1 MLPIISHQADRRS
14 QLEREQMKHI
24 KFKSRIFRSAAVVA
38 VGLVAASIAIAQ
50 AALPGDSTAGEFKV
64 LGNSFTATLLVTFK
78 GEQDGDFTVFLIP
91 NAGIEIYCGAGITE
105 EGKLLSSNE
114 GLVKFLYG
122 ACDVYEHN
130 GAAKVPCEIIP
141 NKQFGLKAK
150 FLPILH
156 GGKLFVLFEPDGG
169 STFGDVTFK
178 NNGLCPLELLYSISG
193 SFSAEVES
201 GEKVVRLLELTEKI
215 QKLTG
220 DVAKFGAYEM
230 FFKFPSGW
238 IFELTGLHL
247 DCQWGIV

>member
-1 MLPIISHQADRRS
+1 MLRS
-14 QLEREQMKHI
+14 IPLI
-24 KFKSRIFRSAAVVA
+24 ALALLA
-38 VGLVAASIAIAQ
+38 VGIAIAQ

-64 LGNSFTATLLVTFK
+64 LGKSVNLAVTFR
-78 GEQDGDFTVFLIP
+78 GEQDGDFTIFLIK
-91 NAGIEIYCGAGITE
+91 NAGIEIVCTAGITE
-105 EGKLLSSNE
+105 EGKLLSSTE

-130 GAAKVPCEIIP
+130 GAGKVPCEIIP
-141 NKQFGLKAK
+141 NRQFGLKTK

-156 GGKLFVLFEPDGG
+156 NGKLFILFEPDG
-169 STFGDVTFK
+169 SEAFGHVTFK
-178 NNGLCPLELLYSISG
+178 NNGLCPLELLYSIKG
-193 SFSAEVES
+193 SFSAEVEG
-201 GEKVVRLLELTEKI
+201 GEKVFRLLELNETI

-238 IFELTGLHL
+238 VFELTGLHQ